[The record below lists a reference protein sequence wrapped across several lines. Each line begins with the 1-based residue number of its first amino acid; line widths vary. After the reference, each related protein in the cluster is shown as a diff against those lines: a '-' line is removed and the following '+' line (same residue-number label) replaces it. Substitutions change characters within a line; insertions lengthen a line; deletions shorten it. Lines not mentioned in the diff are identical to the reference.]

1 MPDFIT
7 RLKSLR
13 LPSWMDKGE
22 SNKLL
27 RVCRAWWEW
36 VHSWLIWPL
45 NQLDAATCAVPLL
58 NVLAYQRDISRFDGE
73 PLSLYRK
80 RVQYAFINAADAGSV
95 AGFAAIF
102 QRLGIGDITQLERQP
117 EIDWDIILIRVNDN
131 QIAENNTLMMALIR
145 QYGRTCRRYIFQV
158 INAKAVNIHGGE
170 FSNDYSYHHA
180 KLIIAPGVING
191 AVPVTPAQLQH
202 SHEVYA
208 AKLK

>member
-7 RLKSLR
+7 RLASLR

-22 SNKLL
+22 ANKLL
-27 RVCRAWWEW
+27 RVCRQWWQW
-36 VHSWLIWPL
+36 VHGWLIWPL
-45 NQLDAATCAVPLL
+45 NQLDAATCTVPLL
-58 NVLAYQRDISRFDGE
+58 NVLAYQRDINRFDGE

-80 RVQYAFINAADAGSV
+80 RVEYAFINARDAGSV

-102 QRLGIGDITQLERQP
+102 LRLGIGEIVQLERQP
-117 EIDWDIILIRVNDN
+117 AIDWDVILIRVNDT

-158 INAKAVNIHGGE
+158 INAKTVSIHGGE
-170 FSNDYSYHHA
+170 FSNDYRYHHA

-191 AVPVTPAQLQH
+191 AVTVTPAQLQH

-208 AKLK
+208 ATLK